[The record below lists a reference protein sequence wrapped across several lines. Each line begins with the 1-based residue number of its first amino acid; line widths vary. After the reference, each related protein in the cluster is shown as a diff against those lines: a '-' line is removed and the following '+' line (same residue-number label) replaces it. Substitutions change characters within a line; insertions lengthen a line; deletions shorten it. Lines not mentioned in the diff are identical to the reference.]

1 MERAQAG
8 AAELQKGD
16 SFMAEFLF
24 GLDIYIYILNYIEMR
39 LFVSIYIYFFL
50 KKYTLTVNVYTRYT
64 RRSDTSIFLFVC
76 LK

>member
-24 GLDIYIYILNYIEMR
+24 GLDIYIYIELYRNASIC
-39 LFVSIYIYFFL
+39 IYIYIFFFE
-50 KKYTLTVNVYTRYT
+50 KIHVNG
-64 RRSDTSIFLFVC
+64 
-76 LK
+76 

>member
-24 GLDIYIYILNYIEMR
+24 GLDIYIYIYLYRNASIC
-39 LFVSIYIYFFL
+39 IYIYIFL
-50 KKYTLTVNVYTRYT
+50 KKYTLTVNVYTGYT
-64 RRSDTSIFLFVC
+64 RRSDTSIFFFVC